1 MVGFGSGVIISED
14 GYVVTNDHVIE
25 FADRFEVTLYDNKT
39 YNADVV
45 GRDPDAD
52 LAVLKIDSE
61 ESFSH
66 ITFTDSDHVKI
77 GEWVLAVGNPF
88 DLASTVT
95 AGIVSAKGRGNI
107 IERENAIEDFI
118 QTDAVVNKGNSG
130 GALVNTQ
137 GDLIGIN
144 SAIASPDG
152 INGAVDT
159 DQISLGIDQGAS

>member
-61 ESFSH
+61 ESF
-66 ITFTDSDHVKI
+66 F
-77 GEWVLAVGNPF
+77 F
-88 DLASTVT
+88 
-95 AGIVSAKGRGNI
+95 
-107 IERENAIEDFI
+107 
-118 QTDAVVNKGNSG
+118 
-130 GALVNTQ
+130 
-137 GDLIGIN
+137 
-144 SAIASPDG
+144 
-152 INGAVDT
+152 
-159 DQISLGIDQGAS
+159 ISLLPIPITSKSGNGFSPWAIRLIWLPQSLPGSSVPKEEVIS